1 MEPEIE
7 ETTDVEEDTE
17 TAEEVVVNNI
27 FVYKPLSEKLASGLD
42 NMLDNIALQREFAMD
57 AAQVDEEGNR
67 PPEVRLGRIES
78 NGRVKLEF
86 TNAMVFP
93 SEREF
98 ILLNEKSGNEL
109 IDIYMFKGDEDVI
122 DDNLK
127 SWKIISVTSKLI
139 EIEVVFENPIQV
151 S

>member
-1 MEPEIE
+1 M
-7 ETTDVEEDTE
+7 
-17 TAEEVVVNNI
+17 N
-27 FVYKPLSEKLASGLD
+27 
-42 NMLDNIALQREFAMD
+42 
-57 AAQVDEEGNR
+57 AAQVDEDGSR

-98 ILLNEKSGNEL
+98 ILLNEKSGNEM
-109 IDIYMFKGDEDVI
+109 IDVYMFKGDEDVI

-127 SWKIISVTSKLI
+127 SWKIISVTPKLI

>member
-7 ETTDVEEDTE
+7 ETTDVEEDPA

>member
-1 MEPEIE
+1 
-7 ETTDVEEDTE
+7 
-17 TAEEVVVNNI
+17 
-27 FVYKPLSEKLASGLD
+27 
-42 NMLDNIALQREFAMD
+42 
-57 AAQVDEEGNR
+57 
-67 PPEVRLGRIES
+67 
-78 NGRVKLEF
+78 
-86 TNAMVFP
+86 MVFP

>member
-7 ETTDVEEDTE
+7 EAAEVEEDTE
-17 TAEEVVVNNI
+17 TAEEVVVSNL

-42 NMLDNIALQREFAMD
+42 NMLENIALQREFAMD

-98 ILLNEKSGNEL
+98 ILLNEESGNEM
-109 IDIYMFKGDEDVI
+109 IDVFIFKGDED
-122 DDNLK
+122 L
-127 SWKIISVTSKLI
+127 
-139 EIEVVFENPIQV
+139 
-151 S
+151 

>member
-7 ETTDVEEDTE
+7 EAAEVEEGTE
-17 TAEEVVVNNI
+17 TAEEEVVNKL

-42 NMLDNIALQREFAMD
+42 NMLENIALQREFAMD
-57 AAQVDEEGNR
+57 AARVDEEGNR

-78 NGRVKLEF
+78 NGRLKLEF

-98 ILLNEKSGNEL
+98 ILLNEKSGNEM
-109 IDIYMFKGDEDVI
+109 IDVYMFKGDEDVI

-127 SWKIISVTSKLI
+127 SWKIISVTPKLI

>member
-7 ETTDVEEDTE
+7 ETTDVKEDTL

-42 NMLDNIALQREFAMD
+42 NMLDNIALQRQFAMD